1 MPDNGSRAGSEHSR
15 CCGFCSCSSVNQHPA
30 QEPSA
35 ALAPAGAS
43 CGSILRQ
50 HHAGLRH
57 SRLRLR
63 GPAEQGPPS
72 LFPTPQGAPQ
82 AAPGQGCAEIC
93 GPFLQRGKEKRSK
106 LNNHLPE
113 HAASLQTRKQQ
124 SQGPGNTGE

>member
-63 GPAEQGPPS
+63 GLAEQGPPS
-72 LFPTPQGAPQ
+72 LSPH
-82 AAPGQGCAEIC
+82 
-93 GPFLQRGKEKRSK
+93 RRV
-106 LNNHLPE
+106 LPE
-113 HAASLQTRKQQ
+113 RLLGRAVRRFVVRSRREERKSVQ
-124 SQGPGNTGE
+124 S